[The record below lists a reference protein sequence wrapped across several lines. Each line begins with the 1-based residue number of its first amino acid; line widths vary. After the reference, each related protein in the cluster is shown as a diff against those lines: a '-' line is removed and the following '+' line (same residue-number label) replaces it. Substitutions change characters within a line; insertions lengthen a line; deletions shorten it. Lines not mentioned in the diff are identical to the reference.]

1 MITIKTAEQI
11 KKMAESGRILAEIIR
26 DMMAAAKPGVTTQ
39 EIDDLARVLC
49 AKHRVTPGFYNYPV
63 MGKKYPAVSCLS
75 VNDAVVHAIPADR
88 PLKEGDVLGIDMG
101 VMYQGWHS
109 DSAVTLRVTQNVQR
123 ATSDSDATRY
133 TLHDK
138 LIEVTKQAMYKG
150 IEQAH
155 PGNHV
160 GDIGYAV
167 QTYVESHGFGVVR
180 DLVGH
185 GIGRE
190 LHEEPRIPNFGK
202 AGEGP
207 ELKAGMVVCIE
218 PMVTIGDWKLVLDN
232 DGWTYRTKDGSLAA
246 HFEHTVAI
254 TKDGPVILTKL

>member
-190 LHEEPRIPNFGK
+190 LHEAPPVPCFVKGIVG
-202 AGEGP
+202 
-207 ELKAGMVVCIE
+207 ELKLEEG
-218 PMVTIGDWKLVLDN
+218 LVLAIEVMYTKGSGEIVVDAE
-232 DGWTYRTKDGSLAA
+232 DKWTIRTKDAKIAGLFEETAA
-246 HFEHTVAI
+246 V
-254 TKDGPVILTKL
+254 